1 MRWQWHH
8 GVKLVSALHPMQRGA
23 VKKKQTVARRYSVPA
38 LDKALDIVEL
48 LAATQDR
55 LTMREIGQTVG
66 RSVSQIFRTLK
77 VLEQRGYIERDGE
90 TERYGVTNR
99 LFELGMTRPPML
111 NLTGAAYPVMIETAA
126 ALDQS
131 LPLAVPSNEQ
141 MVVSARVENPG
152 GAAVLVKIGN
162 RRSLAD
168 SVSGRVLLAFQ
179 PKPIQDKWVAL
190 LRKAKGRGFDEAALR
205 KSLEQ
210 IRERGYE
217 HANSAYVVGITD
229 IGFPLYDGNDGAV
242 ASLSM
247 PFVSRLD
254 HRRTIGEAV
263 AAMRDAARRVSA
275 TLAAATGRR
284 KS

>member
-1 MRWQWHH
+1 MR
-8 GVKLVSALHPMQRGA
+8 GSAADGPATQRVD
-23 VKKKQTVARRYSVPA
+23 VKKKRIIAQRYTVPA

-48 LAATQDR
+48 LAATQDK
-55 LTMREIGQTVG
+55 LTMREIGRTVG

-90 TERYGVTNR
+90 TDRFGVTNR

-131 LPLAVPSNEQ
+131 LHLAVPSNEQ
-141 MVVSARVENPG
+141 MVVIARVENPG
-152 GAAVLVKIGN
+152 GAAFLVKIGN

-168 SVSGRVLLAFQ
+168 AVSGRVLLAFQ
-179 PKPIQDKWVAL
+179 PQPIQDKWLAL
-190 LRKAKGRGFDEAALR
+190 VRKAKGRGFDEAALR
-205 KSLEQ
+205 RSLAQ

-229 IGFPLYDGNDGAV
+229 IGFPLFDGGDSAV
-242 ASLSM
+242 ACLSM

-254 HRRTIGEAV
+254 HRRTIGEAIE
-263 AAMRDAARRVSA
+263 AMRVASRRVTA
-275 TLAAATGRR
+275 ALAAATGRR
-284 KS
+284 RS

>member
-1 MRWQWHH
+1 MR
-8 GVKLVSALHPMQRGA
+8 GSAADGPATQRVD
-23 VKKKQTVARRYSVPA
+23 VKKKRIIAQRYTVPA

-48 LAATQDR
+48 LAATQDK
-55 LTMREIGQTVG
+55 LTMREIGRTVG

-90 TERYGVTNR
+90 TDRFGVTNR

-131 LPLAVPSNEQ
+131 LHLAVPSNEQ
-141 MVVSARVENPG
+141 MVVIARVENPG
-152 GAAVLVKIGN
+152 GAAFLVKIGN

-168 SVSGRVLLAFQ
+168 AVSGRVLLAFQ
-179 PKPIQDKWVAL
+179 PQPIQDKWLAL
-190 LRKAKGRGFDEAALR
+190 VRKAKGRGFDEAALR
-205 KSLEQ
+205 RSLAQ

-229 IGFPLYDGNDGAV
+229 IGVPLFDGGDSAV
-242 ASLSM
+242 ACLSM

-254 HRRTIGEAV
+254 HRRTIGEAIE
-263 AAMRDAARRVSA
+263 AMRVAARRVTA
-275 TLAAATGRR
+275 ALAAATGRR
-284 KS
+284 RS

>member
-1 MRWQWHH
+1 MT
-8 GVKLVSALHPMQRGA
+8 AP
-23 VKKKQTVARRYSVPA
+23 RRRHYSVPA
-38 LDKALDIVEL
+38 LDKGLDIIEHL
-48 LAATQDR
+48 SRARTPLA
-55 LTMREIGQTVG
+55 MREIGAAVG

-90 TERYGVTNR
+90 SERFCVSNR

-111 NLTGAAYPVMIETAA
+111 NLTGAAYPVMIELAA

-131 LPLAVPSNEQ
+131 LHLAVPSNDQ
-141 MVVSARVENPG
+141 MVVIARVENPG
-152 GAAVLVKIGN
+152 GAAFLVKIGN

-168 SVSGRVLLAFQ
+168 SVSGRVLLSFQ
-179 PKPIQDKWVAL
+179 PAPVQDKWLAL
-190 LRKAKGRGFDEAALR
+190 VRKAKGRGFDEAALR
-205 KSLEQ
+205 RSIAQ

-229 IGFPLYDGNDGAV
+229 IGFPLFDGHDGAV

-254 HRRTIGEAV
+254 NRRTVGEAV
-263 AAMRDAARRVSA
+263 EAMRKAARRISDV
-275 TLAAATGRR
+275 LAAGAGRPAQ
-284 KS
+284 